1 MRQKLL
7 LFGRTSLFM
16 RRILIITSFILAGLT
31 FGDIFLKTATIID
44 GQTAGQRNA
53 GYIRVTAATQTAST
67 MKVIGSAGFCD
78 NKNIFLGINN
88 QCQDGGLENKGSS
101 PGYYVNYNHW
111 DNNDDGHNDEEDV
124 DVYDEED
131 KENDHDRENA

>member
-1 MRQKLL
+1 
-7 LFGRTSLFM
+7 M

-31 FGDIFLKTATIID
+31 FGNIFLKTATIID

-67 MKVIGSAGFCD
+67 MKVIGSAGSCD

-88 QCQDGGLENKGSS
+88 QCQGGGLENKGSS